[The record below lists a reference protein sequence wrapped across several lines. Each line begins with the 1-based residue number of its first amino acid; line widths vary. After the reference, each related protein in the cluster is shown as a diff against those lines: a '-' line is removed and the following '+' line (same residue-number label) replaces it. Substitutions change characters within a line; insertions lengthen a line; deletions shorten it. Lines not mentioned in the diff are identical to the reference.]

1 MKLPTVGG
9 VITIF
14 GNQEEAC
21 RCKANTAYATKN
33 VHTIDTAEAKEED
46 DLKPAKPNE
55 AYKPE
60 GVTPA
65 EHTKKVPLCEDVP
78 Y

>member
-1 MKLPTVGG
+1 MKLPTAEG
-9 VITIF
+9 VITIL
-14 GNQEEAC
+14 GNQESRKYEG
-21 RCKANTAYATKN
+21 NTAYTTKN
-33 VHTIDTAEAKEED
+33 VHAIEAAEAEEED
-46 DLKPAKPNE
+46 DPVSSKPDE
-55 AYKPE
+55 ACRPE